1 MTLFEGPTSFLQLA
15 GYIGFGTVVIAM
27 CAALVRVVIGPS
39 LADRV
44 LALDLMGLL
53 SVSLIALYA
62 IASAQ
67 SLYLDAAIA
76 LALISFLGTVA
87 FARFIEWRGEE
98 HDHA

>member
-1 MTLFEGPTSFLQLA
+1 MTLFEGPASFLQLA

-98 HDHA
+98 RDHA